1 MAENLVIPDAP
12 FTHDPWVAARE
23 RYASMPYRRVGTS
36 GLLLPAISLGLW
48 YNFGDNR
55 PFDTQREVLRYAF
68 DRGITHFDLANN
80 YGPPYGSAEENFG
93 RMLRRDFKP
102 YRNELII
109 STKAGWDMWPGP
121 YGQMGGRAY
130 LLASLDE
137 SLDRLGLD
145 YVDIFYSHRID
156 PTTPLEETIGALD
169 TAVRSGKARYVGI
182 SSYSAAKTA
191 ESAAIAQRLGTPL
204 VIHQPSY
211 SLLNRWIEGDLTSE
225 LGKAGM
231 GAIAFTALAQGLL
244 TDRYLQQPPADIDR
258 ATARPTFDNEL
269 VTEEVR
275 ERLQGLAGIA
285 ERRGQSLAQLAL
297 AWVLRDPTVSSTL
310 VGASSVAQLEENLGA
325 LANLDFTPDEL
336 SEIDKFASDSG
347 IDLWRESSDV

>member
-1 MAENLVIPDAP
+1 MAGELPISDVP
-12 FTHDPWVAARE
+12 FTHDPWVASQE
-23 RYASMPYRRVGTS
+23 RYDTMPYRRVGTS

-55 PFDTQREVLRYAF
+55 PFDGQREILRYAF
-68 DRGITHFDLANN
+68 DHGITHFDLANN

-121 YGQMGGRAY
+121 YGQLGGRAY
-130 LLASLDE
+130 VLASLDE

-156 PTTPLEETIGALD
+156 PVTPLEETIGALD
-169 TAVRSGKARYVGI
+169 TAVRAGKARYVGI
-182 SSYSAAKTA
+182 SSYSAPKTA
-191 ESAAIAQRLGTPL
+191 EAASIAQRLGTPL

-211 SLLNRWIEGDLTSE
+211 SLLNRWVEGDLIST
-225 LGKAGM
+225 LADAGM

-244 TDRYLQQPPADIDR
+244 TDRYLQQPPSDIAR
-258 ATARPTFDNEL
+258 ATARPTFDDDL
-269 VTEEVR
+269 VTEQVR
-275 ERLQGLAGIA
+275 QRLQGLAGIA
-285 ERRGQSLAQLAL
+285 KRRGQSLAQLAL
-297 AWVLRDPTVSSTL
+297 AWVLRDDAVASTL
-310 VGASSVAQLEENLGA
+310 VGASSVEQLQENLGA
-325 LANLDFTPDEL
+325 LDNLAFTPDEL
-336 SEIDKFASDSG
+336 SEIDTYATESG
-347 IDLWRESSDV
+347 VDLWRESSDI

>member
-1 MAENLVIPDAP
+1 MTDELAIADVP
-12 FTHDPWVAARE
+12 FTHDPWVAART
-23 RYASMPYRRVGTS
+23 RYEGMPYRRVGDS

-93 RMLRRDFKP
+93 RMLRGDFKP

-121 YGQMGGRAY
+121 YGQLGSRTY
-130 LLASLDE
+130 LLSSLDE
-137 SLDRLGLD
+137 SLGRLGLD
-145 YVDIFYSHRID
+145 YVDIFYSHRFD
-156 PTTPLEETIGALD
+156 PRTPLEETIGALD
-169 TAVRSGKARYVGI
+169 TAVRAGKARYVGI
-182 SSYSAAKTA
+182 SSYSATHTA
-191 ESAAIAQRLGTPL
+191 EAAAIAKRLGAPL

-211 SLLNRWIEGDLTSE
+211 SMLNRWIEGDLLEE
-225 LGKAGM
+225 LTEASM

-244 TDRYLQQPPADIDR
+244 TDRYVNKSPDDVAR
-258 ATARPTFDNEL
+258 ATDRPTFDTSL
-269 VTEEVR
+269 VTEKVHEQ
-275 ERLQGLAGIA
+275 LQGLAQIA
-285 ERRGQSLAQLAL
+285 KQRGQSLAQLAL
-297 AWVLRDPTVSSTL
+297 AWVLRDPTVASTL

-325 LANLDFTPDEL
+325 LDNLAFTPEEL
-336 SEIDKFASDSG
+336 QEIDRYAADSG
-347 IDLWRESSDV
+347 IDMWRSSSDL

>member
-1 MAENLVIPDAP
+1 MTDDLAISDVP
-12 FTHDPWVAARE
+12 FTHDPWVAATS
-23 RYASMPYRRVGTS
+23 RYDSMPYRRVGAS

-55 PFDTQREVLRYAF
+55 PFDVQREVLRHAF
-68 DRGITHFDLANN
+68 DCGITHFDLANN

-109 STKAGWDMWPGP
+109 SSKAGWDMWPGP
-121 YGQMGGRAY
+121 YGQLGGRTY

-156 PTTPLEETIGALD
+156 PVTPLEETIGALD
-169 TAVRSGKARYVGI
+169 SAVRAGKARYVGI
-182 SSYSAAKTA
+182 SSYSAEKTA
-191 ESAAIAQRLGTPL
+191 EAAAIAQRLGTPL

-211 SLLNRWIEGDLTSE
+211 SLLNRWIEKGLTAE
-225 LGKAGM
+225 LAKVGM

-244 TDRYLQQPPADIDR
+244 TDRYLERSAAEIDR
-258 ATARPTFDNEL
+258 ATARPTFDDDL
-269 VTEEVR
+269 VTDEVS
-275 ERLQGLAGIA
+275 ERLKGLAAIA
-285 ERRGQSLAQLAL
+285 KRRGQSLAQLAL
-297 AWVLRDPTVSSTL
+297 AWVLREPTVASTL
-310 VGASSVAQLEENLGA
+310 IGASSVAQLDENLGA
-325 LANLDFTPDEL
+325 LDNLEFSADEL
-336 SEIDKFASDSG
+336 AEIDRYASDSG